1 MAEVHEVRTARRG
14 RVWPSVVMLLIVLLL
29 IGIIVAMIMN
39 IRGSI
44 SWPAGGVEF
53 SFRPNLSVT
62 RIERVTT
69 VAAPVTLATDTGAV
83 SEGANPAIPPADPA
97 AEPEPVQPDATPPSD
112 SSSTVL
118 PEIAP
123 QPVN

>member
-14 RVWPSVVMLLIVLLL
+14 RVWPAVVMLLVVVLLV
-29 IGIIVAMIMN
+29 GIIVAMIMN

-53 SFRPNLSVT
+53 GFRPHFSVT

-69 VAAPVTLATDTGAV
+69 VAAPITLATDTAAV
-83 SEGANPAIPPADPA
+83 SDGARRPALAP
-97 AEPEPVQPDATPPSD
+97 EPEAVQPDAPAANE
-112 SSSTVL
+112 STAL